1 MFQTS
6 FNTSISRFGRTH
18 GNGSVNHFSRTALS
32 LDDVRRIA
40 PSVFAEQKHD
50 SRSDRYSY
58 IPTSEVL
65 TGLMKEGFRP
75 YAIMQ
80 GGSRDEAKRDFTKHL
95 IRLRHDSQE
104 LAVGG
109 THNEIVLLNSHD
121 GTSAYRL
128 MAGVFRMVCGNGM
141 VVAESMVDDIRIKHS
156 GNVQSKVIDGCC
168 ELLAKL
174 PEVSDSVKEMDSLRL
189 TIGEQM
195 AFARASLV
203 ARYGDDVAPITADQ
217 VLTVKRREDAVPTIW
232 NTLNTT
238 QESLIRGGLGYI
250 QRDEAGRRKAYR
262 RTREVNGIDQN
273 TNVNRALWA
282 LAEEMK
288 KLKTNG

>member
-1 MFQTS
+1 
-6 FNTSISRFGRTH
+6 
-18 GNGSVNHFSRTALS
+18 
-32 LDDVRRIA
+32 
-40 PSVFAEQKHD
+40 
-50 SRSDRYSY
+50 
-58 IPTSEVL
+58 
-65 TGLMKEGFRP
+65 
-75 YAIMQ
+75 
-80 GGSRDEAKRDFTKHL
+80 
-95 IRLRHDSQE
+95 
-104 LAVGG
+104 
-109 THNEIVLLNSHD
+109 
-121 GTSAYRL
+121 
-128 MAGVFRMVCGNGM
+128 MVCGNGM